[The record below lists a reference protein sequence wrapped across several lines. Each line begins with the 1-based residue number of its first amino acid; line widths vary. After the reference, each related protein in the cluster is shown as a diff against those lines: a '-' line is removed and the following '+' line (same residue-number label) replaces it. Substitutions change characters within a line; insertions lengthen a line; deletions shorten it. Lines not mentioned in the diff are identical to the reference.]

1 MKVYA
6 LPDNVY
12 KVMKW
17 LAALGLPALATLISA
32 IGVAL
37 NSGADSWQIAA
48 MIITA
53 VATFCGACIG
63 YSAITAKEAD
73 YAED

>member
-1 MKVYA
+1 MKYPI
-6 LPDNVY
+6 PDNIY
-12 KVMKW
+12 NILKW
-17 LAALGLPALATLISA
+17 AAALALPALATLVSA

-37 NSGADSWQIAA
+37 NSGADEWQVAA

-63 YSAITAKEAD
+63 YSAVTAKPDDE
-73 YAED
+73 